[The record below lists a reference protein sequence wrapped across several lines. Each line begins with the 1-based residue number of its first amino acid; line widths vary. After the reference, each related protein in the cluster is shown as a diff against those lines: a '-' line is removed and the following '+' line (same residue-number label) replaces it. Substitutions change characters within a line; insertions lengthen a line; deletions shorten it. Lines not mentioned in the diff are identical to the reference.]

1 MKTRIVFFIVML
13 ATAFSLDVIA
23 CGESLHRV
31 GKGVTYRV
39 YTAPLPG
46 NVLVYGNA
54 EGTKQ
59 LAEALAKSGHGVRW
73 VDSETEL
80 ASELAKGDYD
90 VVIAPFSDHEAIESS
105 TRNVNSTNV
114 TFLPV
119 AMSGEE
125 KILASRSYDRVMLAD
140 KDEIKHFLKAIHKAL
155 KRKT

>member
-1 MKTRIVFFIVML
+1 MKARLIVLCFLL
-13 ATAFSLDVIA
+13 ATVFSFDVIA

-31 GKGVTYRV
+31 GKGIAYRV

-46 NVLVYGNA
+46 NVLVYGHA
-54 EGTKQ
+54 EGTQQ

-90 VVIAPFSDHEAIESS
+90 VVIGPFSDHEAIESS
-105 TRNVNSTNV
+105 TRNVNV

-125 KILASRSYDRVMLAD
+125 KTLASRSYDRVMLAD

-155 KRKT
+155 KRKA